1 MPERELAVAAIIRC
15 FVISGIVVVQK
26 GREAIGGIALA
37 MVGKVLKQMTNPKKG
52 VQVPLREQT
61 GHQACDQAICEQLA
75 HANKKEQYYDSVGS
89 YTGKCFGS
97 GRTQTAAEKVSFII
111 KLDASNL

>member
-1 MPERELAVAAIIRC
+1 V
-15 FVISGIVVVQK
+15 
-26 GREAIGGIALA
+26 
-37 MVGKVLKQMTNPKKG
+37 T
-52 VQVPLREQT
+52 LREQA
-61 GHQACDQAICEQLA
+61 GHQACNQAICEQLA

-97 GRTQTAAEKVSFII
+97 GRTQTAVEKVSFII